1 MATTVPR
8 AKKQLAQGAQN
19 TLSNP
24 CMLQTKRIWCP
35 IRADAQHTSFGM
47 EQGVILAQEAA
58 MVRVTAM
65 TAVTVA
71 AAAAAGTSVAARE
84 EGYAVLR
91 CAWLP
96 TAAHR
101 LQRTA
106 RW

>member
-71 AAAAAGTSVAARE
+71 AAAAAVR
-84 EGYAVLR
+84 AVLEAQVKGR
-91 CAWLP
+91 
-96 TAAHR
+96 
-101 LQRTA
+101 
-106 RW
+106 